1 MKVIISKE
9 IKTKLFLLTV
19 LCTVFS
25 AIFAGN
31 YFFEKFSAVDVNADN
46 VMNKTV
52 IIDAGHGSPDGGT
65 SSADGTLEKDINI
78 SIAIK
83 LKETL
88 EAMGISCILTRT
100 DDNGI
105 YDSSAKTI
113 REKKVSDIKNRLQL
127 INKTENSVFV
137 SIHQNHY
144 SSPAYKGLQVF
155 YSKNHPESS
164 KLADSIR
171 LPVITYLQTDNSR
184 EIKASGSEIY
194 LLHHSQRPSVMVEC
208 GFMSNAEETK
218 MLKDESYQLKLAFVI
233 AIGIRDY
240 LVNSE
245 EI

>member
-1 MKVIISKE
+1 MKVIISRE
-9 IKTKLFLLTV
+9 IKTKLFLISVLCVVLTV
-19 LCTVFS
+19 V
-25 AIFAGN
+25 FAGN
-31 YFFEKFSAVDVNADN
+31 YFFDKFTAVDVNADN

-65 SSADGTLEKDINI
+65 SAADGTLEKDINI
-78 SIAIK
+78 SIALK
-83 LKETL
+83 LKSIL
-88 EAMGISCILTRT
+88 ESMGINCTLTRT
-100 DDNGI
+100 NDNGI

-113 REKKVSDIKNRLQL
+113 REKKVSDIKNRLQI
-127 INKTENSVFV
+127 INETENSIFV

-144 SSPAYKGLQVF
+144 SSSAYKGLQVF
-155 YSKNHPESS
+155 YSMNHPDSS

-171 LPVITYLQTDNSR
+171 LPVISYLQTDNSR

-218 MLKDESYQLKLAFVI
+218 MLKDENYQQKLAFVI

-240 LVNSE
+240 LINSE